1 MAQEKAR
8 IVAEKW
14 KIEIEDRKAAKL
26 EEEKIQEE
34 LKVCIELFT
43 SHMTR
48 TIHSALQSE
57 SYWGR
62 MHRCEVSQS
71 EFVCLNV
78 FCVFWMSC
86 SHI

>member
-34 LKVCIELFT
+34 LKVCIVIHLPRDQNGSLSTAEQVVLGGE
-43 SHMTR
+43 R
-48 TIHSALQSE
+48 TDVKSLSL
-57 SYWGR
+57 S
-62 MHRCEVSQS
+62 
-71 EFVCLNV
+71 
-78 FCVFWMSC
+78 
-86 SHI
+86 

>member
-43 SHMTR
+43 SHVTR
-48 TIHSALQSE
+48 TVHSALQSE
-57 SYWGR
+57 LYWGGGER
-62 MHRCEVSQS
+62 TDVK
-71 EFVCLNV
+71 CL
-78 FCVFWMSC
+78 SL
-86 SHI
+86 S